1 MNEYEELAQALYNK
15 NSVYLIAGVILVGV
29 GAMCFVKA
37 GKAEAL
43 YNVVL
48 AKASGAASS
57 IWQVTSL
64 LITRTYKSLTGPCR
78 FFE

>member
-48 AKASGAASS
+48 AKASEATSS
-57 IWQVTSL
+57 I
-64 LITRTYKSLTGPCR
+64 
-78 FFE
+78 